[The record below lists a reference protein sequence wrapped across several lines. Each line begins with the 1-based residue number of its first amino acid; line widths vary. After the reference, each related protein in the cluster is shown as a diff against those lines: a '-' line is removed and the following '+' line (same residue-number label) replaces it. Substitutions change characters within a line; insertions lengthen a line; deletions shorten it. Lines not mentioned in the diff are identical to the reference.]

1 MEITSE
7 IAARNVISYYYI
19 IIIIIIIIAA
29 AYALAKPK
37 IDREEG
43 KVARK
48 NKTRPKH
55 IIYQEIVI

>member
-7 IAARNVISYYYI
+7 IAARNVISYYY